1 MVTSHTRPRRTACSP
16 SSGPFP
22 IASAHSPHLIDE
34 SEHPTMTTDHPT
46 TLDALRAE
54 LEREHAHAE
63 SLETVNRV
71 QAASLTSLA
80 RLAEELRCQVADL
93 HDDALSS
100 NPMRVQG
107 LRNVTGR
114 MDGLA
119 ETLSRAARGYSGART
134 TDMIYPTVDDDLRAH
149 QWTPRPDRGL
159 DGVLPPIPITE
170 LGARRGYARGWH
182 RGPQWITL
190 WFTGPCALVY
200 ADSSDHGRLT
210 DVDAVRAVIT
220 SSRPLS
226 ADALAEWVAARQKA
240 HTVPFDAPYV
250 RVFAH
255 LRSSWGGGLVVDDRC
270 DEHGAPAPEGRG
282 KRSVWACPNGPD
294 FRLYVWGIGN
304 EPAHVRYW
312 AGPVVDMA
320 HLVQIT
326 GHCR

>member
-1 MVTSHTRPRRTACSP
+1 
-16 SSGPFP
+16 
-22 IASAHSPHLIDE
+22 
-34 SEHPTMTTDHPT
+34 MTTDHST

-54 LEREHAHAE
+54 LDRERARADA
-63 SLETVNRV
+63 LETVNRV
-71 QAASLTSLA
+71 QAGSLTSLA
-80 RLAEELRCQVADL
+80 RLADELRCQVADL

-100 NPMRVQG
+100 NPMAVPG

-149 QWTPRPDRGL
+149 GWTPRPDRGL

-170 LGARRGYARGWH
+170 LGDRRGYARGWH

-190 WFTGPCALVY
+190 WFTGPSALAY

-220 SSRPLS
+220 SRRPLS
-226 ADALAEWVAARQKA
+226 ADALAEWAAARQKA
-240 HTVPFDAPYV
+240 HTVPFDASYV

-270 DEHGAPAPEGRG
+270 DEHGAPAPDGPG
-282 KRSVWACPNGPD
+282 KRSVWACPSDPD

-304 EPAHVRYW
+304 QPAHVRYW

-326 GHCR
+326 GNYR

>member
-1 MVTSHTRPRRTACSP
+1 MNSDSTA
-16 SSGPFP
+16 
-22 IASAHSPHLIDE
+22 
-34 SEHPTMTTDHPT
+34 
-46 TLDALRAE
+46 LDALRAE
-54 LEREHAHAE
+54 LERERTRADSMEAL
-63 SLETVNRV
+63 SRA
-71 QAASLTSLA
+71 QAASLAGLA

-100 NPMRVQG
+100 NPMHVRG

-134 TDMIYPTVDDDLRAH
+134 TDMIYPTVGDDLRAH
-149 QWTPRPDRGL
+149 HWTPRPDRGL

-170 LGARRGYARGWH
+170 LPDRRGYARGWH

-190 WFTGPCALVY
+190 WFTSPSTLAY
-200 ADSSDHGRLT
+200 ADSSDHGQLT

-220 SSRPLS
+220 SSQPLS
-226 ADALAEWVAARQKA
+226 ADALAAWVEARQKA
-240 HTVPFDAPYV
+240 HTVPFDASYV
-250 RVFAH
+250 RVFEH
-255 LRSSWGGGLVVDDRC
+255 LRGSWGGPLEEHRC
-270 DEHGAPAPEGRG
+270 DERGVPARDGPGR
-282 KRSVWACPNGPD
+282 RSAWACPSDPD

-320 HLVQIT
+320 HLVEIT
-326 GHCR
+326 GQCR

>member
-1 MVTSHTRPRRTACSP
+1 MTANDS
-16 SSGPFP
+16 
-22 IASAHSPHLIDE
+22 
-34 SEHPTMTTDHPT
+34 T
-46 TLDALRAE
+46 TLDALRAQ
-54 LEREHAHAE
+54 LERERARAD

-71 QAASLTSLA
+71 QAASITSLA
-80 RLAEELRCQVADL
+80 RLAAELRCQVADL

-100 NPMRVQG
+100 CPMRVQR

-119 ETLSRAARGYSGART
+119 TTLSRAARGYSGART
-134 TDMIYPTVDDDLRAH
+134 TDMIYPTIDDDLRAH
-149 QWTPRPDRGL
+149 GWTPRPDRGL

-170 LGARRGYARGWH
+170 LSDRRGYARGWH

-190 WFTGPCALVY
+190 WFTGPCALAY

-220 SSRPLS
+220 SRRSLS
-226 ADALAEWVAARQKA
+226 ADALTEWVAARLEA

-270 DEHGAPAPEGRG
+270 DERGLPALDGPG
-282 KRSVWACPNGPD
+282 KRSVWACPSDPD
-294 FRLYVWGIGN
+294 FRLYVWGIGT

-320 HLVQIT
+320 HLIQIT
-326 GHCR
+326 GSCR

>member
-1 MVTSHTRPRRTACSP
+1 
-16 SSGPFP
+16 
-22 IASAHSPHLIDE
+22 
-34 SEHPTMTTDHPT
+34 MTTDHST
-46 TLDALRAE
+46 TLDALRVE
-54 LEREHAHAE
+54 LERERARAE

-71 QAASLTSLA
+71 QAGSLTGLA

-100 NPMRVQG
+100 RPMPVQG

-119 ETLSRAARGYSGART
+119 DTLSRAARGYSGART
-134 TDMIYPTVDDDLRAH
+134 SDMIYPTVDDDLRAH
-149 QWTPRPDRGL
+149 GWTPRPDRGL

-170 LGARRGYARGWH
+170 LGDRRGYARGWH
-182 RGPQWITL
+182 RGSQWITL
-190 WFTGPCALVY
+190 WFTGPCALAY
-200 ADSSDHGRLT
+200 ADSSDNGRLT

-220 SSRPLS
+220 SRRPLS
-226 ADALAEWVAARQKA
+226 ADALTKWVAARQKA
-240 HTVPFDAPYV
+240 HTVPFDASYV

-270 DEHGAPAPEGRG
+270 DEHGAPAPDGPG
-282 KRSVWACPNGPD
+282 KRSVWACPSDPD

-326 GHCR
+326 GQYS

>member
-1 MVTSHTRPRRTACSP
+1 
-16 SSGPFP
+16 
-22 IASAHSPHLIDE
+22 
-34 SEHPTMTTDHPT
+34 MTTDHST
-46 TLDALRAE
+46 TLDALRVE
-54 LEREHAHAE
+54 LDRECARAE

-71 QAASLTSLA
+71 QASSLTNLA
-80 RLAEELRCQVADL
+80 QLAEELRCQVADV

-100 NPMRVQG
+100 HPMPVQG

-170 LGARRGYARGWH
+170 LGDRRGYARGWH

-190 WFTGPCALVY
+190 WFTGPCALAY

-220 SSRPLS
+220 SRRPLS
-226 ADALAEWVAARQKA
+226 ADALTDWVAARQKA

-250 RVFAH
+250 RVFEH
-255 LRSSWGGGLVVDDRC
+255 LRVSWGGPLNGDRC
-270 DEHGAPAPEGRG
+270 DERGAPAPDGPG
-282 KRSVWACPNGPD
+282 KRSVWACPSDPD